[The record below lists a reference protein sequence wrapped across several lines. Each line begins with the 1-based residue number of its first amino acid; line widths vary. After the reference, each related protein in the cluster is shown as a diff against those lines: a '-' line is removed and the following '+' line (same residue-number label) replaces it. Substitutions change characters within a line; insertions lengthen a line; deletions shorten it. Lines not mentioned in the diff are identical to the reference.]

1 MKKEE
6 IAKLSAL
13 ARIELQADEAEKL
26 STEISAVLDYV
37 AVVQDIADDGD
48 DDSTKALGARFNVF
62 RTDEATNQPD
72 EYTQDILAEMPKT
85 QGRYLEVPK
94 ILKTDNK

>member
-48 DDSTKALGARFNVF
+48 DSTKALGTRFNVF
-62 RTDEATNQPD
+62 RADEVTNQPN
-72 EYTQDILAEMPKT
+72 EYTKDILAEMPKT

>member
-1 MKKEE
+1 MKKED

-48 DDSTKALGARFNVF
+48 DSTKALGARFNVF
-62 RTDEATNQPD
+62 RTDEVTNQPN
-72 EYTQDILAEMPKT
+72 EYTKDILAEMPKT